1 MQKKIND
8 IDFKTETIINGKEY
22 LLHKLEDIDEV
33 FNYQEAFENSLLSGM
48 KTE

>member
-8 IDFKTETIINGKEY
+8 IDVKAETIINGKEY

-33 FNYQEAFENSLLSGM
+33 FNCHETFENSLLNGM
-48 KTE
+48 KIY